1 MKKKLVFL
9 LVLVACVVAAWH
21 LFDLGR
27 YLSFYYIQSKQ
38 AEWQLALEQHPLWVG
53 VGFFLVYVL
62 VTGLSIPGAA
72 VMTLLAGSLFGLAL
86 GTLIVSFAST
96 LGATLA
102 FLLARFIGRDFVQ
115 KRFGD
120 QLQTINRGVEN
131 EGGFYLFT
139 LRLAPVFPFFLV
151 NILMALTPIRLWS
164 YVWISQV
171 GMLAGTLVY
180 VNAGTQL
187 GQLDSMQGILSPA
200 LIASFVLLGLL
211 PLVAK
216 KIVEFLRAKRVH
228 G

>member
-1 MKKKLVFL
+1 MKKLVVL
-9 LVLVACVVAAWH
+9 VVLVAVVAVAWQA
-21 LFDLGR
+21 FDLGR
-27 YLSFYYIQSKQ
+27 YLSFYYIQSQQ
-38 AEWQLALEQHPLWVG
+38 AEWQALLERHPLWVG
-53 VGFFLVYVL
+53 VAFFAIYVL

-72 VMTLLAGSLFGLAL
+72 VMTLLAGSLFGVVL
-86 GTLIVSFAST
+86 GTVLVSFAST

-102 FLLARFIGRDFVQ
+102 FLIARFIGRDFVQ

-171 GMLAGTLVY
+171 GMLAGTIVY

-187 GQLDSMQGILSPA
+187 AQLNSTDGILSPA

-216 KIVEFLRAKRVH
+216 KAVAFLRAKRVH
-228 G
+228 D

>member
-1 MKKKLVFL
+1 MKKLVVVVM
-9 LVLVACVVAAWH
+9 LVVVVAVAWQV
-21 LFDLGR
+21 FDLGR
-27 YLSFYYIQSKQ
+27 YLSFYYIQSQQ
-38 AEWQLALEQHPLWVG
+38 AEWQALLERHPLWVG
-53 VGFFLVYVL
+53 VAFFAIYVL

-72 VMTLLAGSLFGLAL
+72 VMTLLAGSLFGVVL
-86 GTLIVSFAST
+86 GTVLVSFAST

-102 FLLARFIGRDFVQ
+102 FLIARFIGRDFVQ
-115 KRFGD
+115 QRFGD
-120 QLQTINRGVEN
+120 QLQTINRGVEI

-171 GMLAGTLVY
+171 GMLAGTIVY

-187 GQLDSMQGILSPA
+187 AQLNSTDGILSPA
-200 LIASFVLLGLL
+200 LIVSFVLLGLL

-216 KIVEFLRAKRVH
+216 KAVAFLRAKRIH
-228 G
+228 E